1 MKGSF
6 IVYKPLAEL
15 PAFERPVSRI
25 LREGPAVCNTTELLQ
40 ALIGGSK
47 AESIARELMGRYI
60 TLGAISHATVIE
72 LTHIAHGL
80 GEKCA
85 IRLKAA
91 LELGRRSL
99 APMTD
104 ERPQIRTPSDAAKIL
119 MVEMSSLEQEEVR
132 ILLLDAR
139 NRVIS
144 NSMLYRGSQ
153 TACSVCVGEVFKA
166 AIRHG
171 APSLIVA
178 HNHPSGDASPSA
190 EDVKLTTNLV
200 KAGKLLDCEV
210 IDHLVIGS
218 MTWVSLKERGLG
230 FDNN

>member
-1 MKGSF
+1 M
-6 IVYKPLAEL
+6 
-15 PAFERPVSRI
+15 
-25 LREGPAVCNTTELLQ
+25 
-40 ALIGGSK
+40 
-47 AESIARELMGRYI
+47 
-60 TLGAISHATVIE
+60 
-72 LTHIAHGL
+72 
-80 GEKCA
+80 
-85 IRLKAA
+85 
-91 LELGRRSL
+91 
-99 APMTD
+99 
-104 ERPQIRTPSDAAKIL
+104 
-119 MVEMSSLEQEEVR
+119 
-132 ILLLDAR
+132 LLDAR